1 MDSTQACT
9 AHLFKDDNQRVILK
23 TFEWKVYKKI
33 VFYVELSNPNKDKNR
48 MFFFV
53 VEELEWNVD
62 KNSYVFSKN

>member
-1 MDSTQACT
+1 MKLGKPETTRLKMIITERERERERERDG
-9 AHLFKDDNQRVILK
+9 KVILK

-53 VEELEWNVD
+53 VEELE
-62 KNSYVFSKN
+62 